1 MTEQAKAV
9 DGMRIHPLW
18 LLTIGAVAIR
28 FLVFLARGDYIA
40 FDEGWYLL
48 LGRNVWAGD
57 GFSLS
62 GLRHVALSPLFPILA
77 GALDRIVDAPVW
89 TGRFVAAVTS
99 GLLVIPVWSIVSR
112 LAGRRT
118 TLLTCGLVAVMPSLA
133 PFAAP
138 HWVGWDLWV
147 GAEPVLHLFLFSGIA
162 LVLRALD
169 RGRWL
174 DWLFAG
180 SAFALAYLARPE
192 AVLPFG
198 IIGLLLASTA
208 IARRSPRQLAACAV
222 FGLAFALVA
231 APYWFY
237 LHDALGR
244 WALTG
249 RAVQV
254 SLPQLPGGA
263 NAAGVRRANNVISGM
278 LWEGRHADYVQ
289 TLFALDPSGTRL
301 SNSYWGIPDRSGE
314 PAPDDPLPVKARMDS
329 TAVVS
334 PEESESLSPGLQ
346 EPPKW
351 VSGLRYYGRALGIVA
366 PWYLWPFV
374 VAGAIGR
381 RRLARAEVLTAVPLV
396 ATSPL
401 IARVVAID
409 PRTQLF
415 LAPLLAYYAA
425 RGIRLVGVLADR
437 RGGRLPVR
445 RGFIAGILA
454 FVAIAL
460 LLGTDVRRAYIGAR
474 VESPHQIV
482 ATENRI
488 IGEVLREI
496 VPDDEPIMSWH
507 PGFAIHARRDWR
519 VLPLAGFREVVR
531 YANAIDC
538 RFIVLSSYYPTPI
551 AREALPA
558 EHLIIRIPDDFVEAD
573 EYRVEV
579 DEIHEHHA
587 TGWLR
592 AVE

>member
-1 MTEQAKAV
+1 MTEQAKGV
-9 DGMRIHPLW
+9 GGVRIHPLW
-18 LLTIGAVAIR
+18 PLTIGAIAIR

-48 LGRNVWAGD
+48 LGRNLWAGD

-62 GLRHVALSPLFPILA
+62 GLRHVALSPLFPVMA
-77 GALDRIVDAPVW
+77 GALDKIADAPVW
-89 TGRFVAAVTS
+89 AGRIVAAVTS
-99 GLLVIPVWSIVSR
+99 ALLVVPVWSIVSR

-147 GAEPVLHLFLFSGIA
+147 GAEPVLHLFLYSGIA

-169 RGRWL
+169 RGGWQ
-174 DWLFAG
+174 DWLLAG
-180 SAFALAYLARPE
+180 GAFALAYLARPE
-192 AVLPFG
+192 AVVPFG
-198 IIGLLLASTA
+198 IIGLLLAAAAVWS
-208 IARRSPRQLAACAV
+208 RSPRRFATCAI

-231 APYWFY
+231 APYWIY

-254 SLPQLPGGA
+254 SLPQLPGGS
-263 NAAGVRRANNVISGM
+263 NAAGTGRGGNIVSGM
-278 LWEGRHADYVQ
+278 LWEGRHGDYVR
-289 TLFALDPSGTRL
+289 TLFALDASGTRL
-301 SNSYWGIPDRSGE
+301 ANSYWGVPDRTRE
-314 PAPDDPLPVKARMDS
+314 PAPHGSLPVKALSD
-329 TAVVS
+329 TFAIES
-334 PEESESLSPGLQ
+334 PEESGSDPAASRESSS
-346 EPPKW
+346 W
-351 VSGLRYYGRALGIVA
+351 VSGLRYYGRALGIVV

-381 RRLARAEVLTAVPLV
+381 RRLSRAEILTAVPLV
-396 ATSPL
+396 ATSPM

-425 RGIRLVGVLADR
+425 RGIRLVGALADR

-445 RGFIAGILA
+445 RGFITATLA
-454 FVAIAL
+454 SVAIVL
-460 LLGTDVRRAYIGAR
+460 LLGTDARRAYIGSR

-488 IGEVLREI
+488 VGEVLREI
-496 VPDDEPIMSWH
+496 VPENEPVMSWH

-519 VLPLAGFREVVR
+519 VLPFARFRDVVR
-531 YANAIDC
+531 YANAIGC
-538 RFIVLSSYYPTPI
+538 RYIVLSSYYPTPI
-551 AREALPA
+551 ARESLPA
-558 EHLIIRIPDDFVEAD
+558 EHLIIRIPHDFTEAK

-587 TGWLR
+587 TAWLR
-592 AVE
+592 AIE